1 MVEGKVS
8 ESFGPTLDEWRG
20 AASRYSEDR
29 EGGPVVNG
37 SSEEYLAVTAE
48 SGPHHFHQ
56 GFSSATHLDYGSRN
70 AVP

>member
-56 GFSSATHLDYGSRN
+56 GFPRSANLHYRSGY